1 MPSATTPLGRGPGRR
16 RRGSPESEDP
26 PVAHEPRTPR
36 GRRIRGQTA
45 RSADRSLP
53 RRASGGARRHGQ
65 GAGRGQ
71 DTHALRPDR
80 GDGDRVDA
88 ARGARAGVAP
98 RRALLPRHHRVV
110 RPLRRPGRPLRRRRV
125 ERVGVQGE
133 RRLAAGRRRQGPA
146 GRRRPRALVLRD
158 VRADRRPADAARAAG
173 AEEGL
178 LHGDRLRRQRQA
190 GRRLRADVARRLQ
203 EERGRV
209 RRRGLLPRQAHGA
222 PDPRDRDRRRPLER
236 RDVTRLALLLAALA
250 LAGCG
255 ARESGHGSATL
266 WVTRDR
272 GAHVLFAGA
281 VPAGL
286 NAIQTVERKLKVST
300 RYGGRYVQSI
310 DGIDGS
316 LSAQR
321 DWFYF
326 VDGVEGNR
334 SAADVRL
341 RPGDILWWDYRNWT
355 PATEDIPVVAGAY
368 PHPFVDG
375 DTRVAGDPALAR
387 AIARQVHGTVRG
399 LGSARNV
406 IVIDGRVPPGTVRIE
421 TFHGGYRLDLGTGVA
436 RR

>member
-1 MPSATTPLGRGPGRR
+1 M
-16 RRGSPESEDP
+16 
-26 PVAHEPRTPR
+26 
-36 GRRIRGQTA
+36 
-45 RSADRSLP
+45 
-53 RRASGGARRHGQ
+53 
-65 GAGRGQ
+65 
-71 DTHALRPDR
+71 
-80 GDGDRVDA
+80 
-88 ARGARAGVAP
+88 
-98 RRALLPRHHRVV
+98 
-110 RPLRRPGRPLRRRRV
+110 
-125 ERVGVQGE
+125 
-133 RRLAAGRRRQGPA
+133 
-146 GRRRPRALVLRD
+146 
-158 VRADRRPADAARAAG
+158 
-173 AEEGL
+173 
-178 LHGDRLRRQRQA
+178 
-190 GRRLRADVARRLQ
+190 
-203 EERGRV
+203 
-209 RRRGLLPRQAHGA
+209 
-222 PDPRDRDRRRPLER
+222 
-236 RDVTRLALLLAALA
+236 TRLALLLAALA

-272 GAHVLFAGA
+272 GAHVVFAGA

-387 AIARQVHGTVRG
+387 PIARQVHGTVGG
-399 LGSARNV
+399 LGGARNV
-406 IVIDGRVPPGTVRIE
+406 IVIDSRVPPGTVRIE
-421 TFHGGYRLDLGTGVA
+421 PFHGGYRLDLGTRVA
-436 RR
+436 RRLARDPAALRYRF